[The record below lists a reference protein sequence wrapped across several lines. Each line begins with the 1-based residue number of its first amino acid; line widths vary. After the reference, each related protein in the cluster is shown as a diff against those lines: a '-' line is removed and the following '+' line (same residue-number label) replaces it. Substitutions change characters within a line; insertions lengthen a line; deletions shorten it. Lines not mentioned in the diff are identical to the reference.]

1 MIGQISTAI
10 DFLLTGISRM
20 RRVGGHIV
28 LALLLLLGVVPL
40 HAQQTTEQSLDELR
54 AELERL
60 REENEER
67 VAELEAR
74 IEALEIELLRATAES
89 AAGTSAAPTGQASAA
104 QTTYNALNPALT
116 AIGNFLGRID
126 NQPVVN
132 GDGARLDDG
141 VNLREVELDMRL
153 PVDPYA
159 DGVAILALESE
170 TPGSFEA
177 SVEEAFVNIK
187 RLPFME
193 SPLGLNFQVGRFR
206 PAFGKFNLLHTHDL
220 PQSMR
225 SLTTA
230 EFLGEEGFVQQGV
243 SADFFIPLPFDEN
256 ASLDA
261 RIQALG
267 GGDVALAPVRN
278 QRLAYIGNL
287 RWFRAF
293 GASQTTDIGWSTY
306 IRPGN
311 ATAPVAR
318 MHALDFLYR
327 WRPPRQGEWKSFLLG
342 GEFMLADHQRLDAAE
357 PVEVANNVD
366 PGLVPL
372 TSDRPNGVS
381 LFTQWQFDRR
391 KYAGVRLDNTSTL
404 VDPTLRRQSLT
415 PYFSYYF
422 SEFLRFRL
430 NYEHRWSDI
439 GPEDG
444 RNSLLMELT
453 WVFGAHPPEPFW
465 VNR

>member
-1 MIGQISTAI
+1 MRSGYIAWVTLT
-10 DFLLTGISRM
+10 LL
-20 RRVGGHIV
+20 VV
-28 LALLLLLGVVPL
+28 GVVPL
-40 HAQQTTEQSLDELR
+40 YAQEATQETLDELR
-54 AELERL
+54 AELARVQDQ
-60 REENEER
+60 NDAR

-74 IEALEIELLRATAES
+74 IEALEVELLRMSAES
-89 AAGTSAAPTGQASAA
+89 AAGTSATPTGQGASA
-104 QTTYNALNPALT
+104 QTTYNALNPAL
-116 AIGNFLGRID
+116 AAVGVFLGRID
-126 NQPVVN
+126 NQPVFN
-132 GDGARLDDG
+132 EDGDRLDDG
-141 VNLREVELDMRL
+141 MNLREVEVDMRL

-159 DGVAILALESE
+159 DGVAILSLESE
-170 TPGSFEA
+170 TPGSFDA
-177 SVEEAFVNIK
+177 SVEEAYVSIK
-187 RLPFME
+187 RLPFMQ
-193 SPLGLNFQVGRFR
+193 SPLGLRFQVGRFR
-206 PAFGKFNLLHTHDL
+206 PAFGKFNILHTHDL
-220 PQSMR
+220 PQSTR

-261 RIQALG
+261 RVQALG
-267 GGDVALAPVRN
+267 GGDVAMAPLPN
-278 QRLAYIGNL
+278 QRLAYVGNL

-293 GASQTTDIGWSTY
+293 GDSSTTDIGWSTY

-311 ATAPVAR
+311 ATASVAR

-342 GEFMLADHQRLDAAE
+342 GEWMLADHQRLDAAE
-357 PVEVANNVD
+357 PVEVADNVD
-366 PGLVPL
+366 PGVVAP
-372 TSDRPNGVS
+372 TSDRPNGLS

-391 KYAGVRLDNTSTL
+391 KYAGVRWDDTSTL

-422 SEFLRFRL
+422 SEFLRFRV

-439 GPEDG
+439 GAEDG